1 MGKTKFVFD
10 SASGTLKPAPNNQG
24 AVLPSMHEIPDPP
37 SPPKEENEEA
47 ILDLRTQKPN
57 VSNESIVQ
65 FREGSD
71 HTIVQI
77 TDERTRKV
85 MMIIAG
91 YGLEIKFNMAEL
103 RSTEKIEQLL
113 GGLTSM
119 FRKMILEQALNKQ
132 KG

>member
-10 SASGTLKPAPNNQG
+10 KVSGTLKSVNDKEPVQL
-24 AVLPSMHEIPDPP
+24 LPVSQEPEQA
-37 SPPKEENEEA
+37 EEVS
-47 ILDLRTQKPN
+47 LDLSSQKPN
-57 VSNESIVQ
+57 VATNESIVQ
-65 FREGSD
+65 FRENTD
-71 HTIVQI
+71 YTIFQVV
-77 TDERTRKV
+77 DERTRKP

-119 FRKMILEQALNKQ
+119 FRKMILDQALNKT

>member
-10 SASGTLKPAPNNQG
+10 KESGTLKPSDE
-24 AVLPSMHEIPDPP
+24 VKVEEIQMTEQSTTTSDSTPTDEV
-37 SPPKEENEEA
+37 S
-47 ILDLRTQKPN
+47 LDLSSRKPN
-57 VSNESIVQ
+57 VDMNENIIQ
-65 FREGSD
+65 FRESSD
-71 HTIVQI
+71 YTIFQVV
-77 TDERTRKV
+77 DDKSRKP

-119 FRKMILEQALNKQ
+119 FRKMILEQALK